1 VPGIAGTVALGKSHL
16 SQEDDAMPKAKPA
29 KAEKLTVKI
38 VVEITGHMPKGE
50 VEDFMAALSSVVDN
64 KLENG
69 GNGGA

>member
-1 VPGIAGTVALGKSHL
+1 MAKGKSG
-16 SQEDDAMPKAKPA
+16 KG
-29 KAEKLTVKI
+29 EKLTVKV

>member
-1 VPGIAGTVALGKSHL
+1 
-16 SQEDDAMPKAKPA
+16 MPKAKPA
-29 KAEKLTVKI
+29 KGEKLTVKI